1 MLPGMLWLGAFVTR
15 LHQVSGNVS
24 AMNDT
29 YLYIQNFNYDGTG
42 PGEECE
48 GVVADSLYGETYL

>member
-48 GVVADSLYGETYL
+48 GVVADSLYR